1 MRQDLKIRPVFYVFL
16 AFVGVLIFGGLPM
29 FVQSRPTSEQ
39 QLLLFGSLVCVVLV
53 FFAAFGLGMLV
64 YGFKTRSIVAAGK
77 YGGKEYFRDDQP
89 FGYWAVMLMYFCF
102 FAFSSCSLY
111 LFAMGLYVR
120 GNLLKP

>member
-1 MRQDLKIRPVFYVFL
+1 MRKDLKIRPGFYVFL

-29 FVQSRPTSEQ
+29 FIQSHPTSEQ
-39 QLLLFGSLVCVVLV
+39 QLLLFGTLVCGVLV
-53 FFAAFGLGMLV
+53 FFVAFGLGMLA

-77 YGGKEYFRDDQP
+77 WGGKEFFRDDQP

-102 FAFSSCSLY
+102 FALSCYLLY
-111 LFAMGLYVR
+111 STFLEVYVH